1 MQSDTTGALQS
12 QLFSLPTDNHEMMQE
27 RMTQQIAQAIDK
39 HLNPMGV
46 FVIVHAVHYCMIQR
60 GVRQTGSSTL
70 TTARRGVFLKNP
82 SLEEKLQRYL
92 NMRIDSNQN
101 L

>member
-1 MQSDTTGALQS
+1 
-12 QLFSLPTDNHEMMQE
+12 
-27 RMTQQIAQAIDK
+27 
-39 HLNPMGV
+39 
-46 FVIVHAVHYCMIQR
+46 MIQR

-92 NMRIDSNQN
+92 NMRIDSTKN